1 MNIFKSLKYYLIA
14 TIGCIIL
21 NSCNSINSNKNIST
35 TPNVII
41 FIADDISW
49 DDFGCYGNNQVM
61 TPNIDYLAENGVIF
75 NNTYLTT
82 SSCSPSR
89 NSIITGRYPHN
100 TGAAELHTSPPID
113 MISFPEIL
121 KNNGYYTLQAG
132 KFHMG
137 DYAKRGFSEVHD
149 NKKINGLGGENYWE
163 KAIINRPKEKPFFM
177 WLASYDAHRTWGE
190 NKFVNT
196 HNPDEINVPDYLVD
210 KPMTR
215 KDLAD
220 YYDEITR
227 FDFHVG
233 KVVDK
238 LKEQNIYQNTLIIV
252 MSDNGRPFPHSKTRL
267 NDQGVKTPFIIHYPN
282 IHELKGKESNSL
294 ISSID
299 IAPTIIDLANLEA
312 IKSFQGSSFKNILL
326 DPKKKFRN
334 YVFAEH
340 NWHDYEA
347 HQRMVRNDSF
357 LYIVNS
363 RTKFALTGP
372 LDAINSPT
380 FLDLKYALQNDQ
392 INKKQSEIFIKP
404 RPSEELYCLHNDPYQ
419 FNNLMNSTKVPKV
432 HELLKQKLNEWV
444 SATGD
449 NIPNNLTKD
458 WYLKKQEPYNQSSLL
473 KTKDFEIRGEMPGK
487 ALNAVKNN
495 NKGPF

>member
-1 MNIFKSLKYYLIA
+1 MKIKLFLLFTFYFLFI
-14 TIGCIIL
+14 
-21 NSCNSINSNKNIST
+21 SCEKLDETNK
-35 TPNVII
+35 PNVII

-49 DDFGCYGNNQVM
+49 DDFGCYGNNQVN
-61 TPNIDYLAENGVIF
+61 TPNIDLLAKNGIIF

-121 KNNGYYTLQAG
+121 KDNGYYTLQAG

-137 DYAKRGFSEVHD
+137 EYAKRGFSEVHD
-149 NKKINGLGGENYWE
+149 DKKINGLGGENYWE
-163 KAIINRPKEKPFFM
+163 KAILNRPKEKPFFM
-177 WLASYDAHRTWGE
+177 WMASYDAHRTWGE
-190 NKFVNT
+190 NKFANT
-196 HNPDEINVPDYLVD
+196 HNPDKIIVPDYLID
-210 KPMTR
+210 GDLTR

-227 FDFHVG
+227 FDFHIG
-233 KVVDK
+233 KVIEK
-238 LKEQNIYQNTLIIV
+238 LKEQNVFQNTLIIV

-282 IHELKGKESNSL
+282 INESKGKISNSL

-299 IAPTIIDLANLEA
+299 IAPTIIDLANINP
-312 IKSFQGSSFKNILL
+312 IKSFQGLSFKKLL
-326 DPKKKFRN
+326 IDPNKKFRN

-347 HQRMVRNDSF
+347 HQRMVRDDSY
-357 LYIVNS
+357 LYIINS
-363 RTKFALTGP
+363 RSNFPLTGP

-380 FLDLKYALQNDQ
+380 YIDLTNALKNNV
-392 INKKQSEIFIKP
+392 INSKQSEIFIKP
-404 RPSEELYCLHNDPYQ
+404 RPKEELYKLNDDPYQ
-419 FNNLMNSTKVPKV
+419 FNNLMNKNIVPENYIV
-432 HELLKQKLNEWV
+432 LKQKLNEWILT
-444 SATGD
+444 TGD
-449 NIPNNLTKD
+449 NIPKKLTKD
-458 WYLKKQEPYNQSSLL
+458 WYLKEQEQYNQSSLL
-473 KTKDFEIRGEMPGK
+473 KTSDFGIRGEMPGFY
-487 ALNAVKNN
+487 LNAVKNN